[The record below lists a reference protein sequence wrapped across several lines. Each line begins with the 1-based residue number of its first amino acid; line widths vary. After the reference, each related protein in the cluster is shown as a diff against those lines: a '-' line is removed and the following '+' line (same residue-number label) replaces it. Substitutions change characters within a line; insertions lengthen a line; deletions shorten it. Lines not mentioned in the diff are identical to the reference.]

1 MECYMCVCAR
11 LANDGIPVSIEL
23 NKWEGETVK
32 TLFKMKK
39 IKMTIAYHKLSTDT
53 REFCS

>member
-1 MECYMCVCAR
+1 MCVCAR

>member
-1 MECYMCVCAR
+1 MCVCAR
-11 LANDGIPVSIEL
+11 SANDGIPVSIEL